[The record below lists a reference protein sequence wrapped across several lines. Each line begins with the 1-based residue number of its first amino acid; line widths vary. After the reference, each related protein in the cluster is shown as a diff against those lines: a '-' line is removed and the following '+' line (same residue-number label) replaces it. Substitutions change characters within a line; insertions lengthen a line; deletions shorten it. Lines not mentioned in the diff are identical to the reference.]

1 MKKIGFIGLGI
12 MGGNMASHL
21 LKKYKNINIIKRNS
35 INTKKFIKKFA
46 NKGKI
51 NLYNN
56 PKELAENSELIIS
69 CVGNDNDLEDIYLR
83 KNKILDGVK
92 KNTIIVDHTTASL
105 NISIKLFKKFRSK
118 QVFFFDAPV
127 SGGEVGAQKGNLA
140 IMVGGKENIF
150 TQCKPIFEVLGSS
163 VVLCGNYG
171 AGNTTKL
178 ANQIIVAANI
188 EAVSEALV
196 LAKKAGLDPNTVFNA
211 IKGGLAGST
220 VLNAKAPMMITGDFN
235 PGFRI
240 KLHQKDLHNALLT
253 GKELGVPLPVT
264 SLIQQMIGS
273 LMNKGKGDLDHSA
286 IANFLED
293 LAQIEI

>member
-83 KNKILDGVK
+83 KNKILDGVR

-127 SGGEVGAQKGNLA
+127 SGGEIGAQKGNLA
-140 IMVGGKENIF
+140 IMVGGEKN
-150 TQCKPIFEVLGSS
+150 KFEVLKKSLDCYYKSMIYMGKS
-163 VVLCGNYG
+163 GNGQLTKMVNQICVASIIQGLAEGLNFAKKKKLNVENLLEAIQNG
-171 AGNTTKL
+171 AAQSWQLENRSITMWNNKFNFGFMNKLMLKDLKILLNESKISNIELPITKQIKGFYTKL
-178 ANQIIVAANI
+178 I
-188 EAVSEALV
+188 
-196 LAKKAGLDPNTVFNA
+196 KKGYSKEDTSNL
-211 IKGGLAGST
+211 I
-220 VLNAKAPMMITGDFN
+220 
-235 PGFRI
+235 R
-240 KLHQKDLHNALLT
+240 LLR
-253 GKELGVPLPVT
+253 
-264 SLIQQMIGS
+264 
-273 LMNKGKGDLDHSA
+273 
-286 IANFLED
+286 
-293 LAQIEI
+293 

>member
-105 NISIKLFKKFRSK
+105 NISIKLFKKFKSK

-127 SGGEVGAQKGNLA
+127 SGGEIGAQKGNLA
-140 IMVGGKENIF
+140 IMVGGEKNKFGVLKKSLDCYYKSMIYMGKSGNGQLTKMVNQICVASIIQGLAEGLNFAKKKKLNVENLLEAIQNGAAQSWQLENRSITMWNNKF
-150 TQCKPIFEVLGSS
+150 NFGFMNKLMLKDLKILLNESNISNIKLPITKQIKGF
-163 VVLCGNYG
+163 Y
-171 AGNTTKL
+171 TKL
-178 ANQIIVAANI
+178 I
-188 EAVSEALV
+188 
-196 LAKKAGLDPNTVFNA
+196 KKGYSKEDTSNL
-211 IKGGLAGST
+211 I
-220 VLNAKAPMMITGDFN
+220 
-235 PGFRI
+235 R
-240 KLHQKDLHNALLT
+240 LL
-253 GKELGVPLPVT
+253 K
-264 SLIQQMIGS
+264 
-273 LMNKGKGDLDHSA
+273 
-286 IANFLED
+286 
-293 LAQIEI
+293 

>member
-69 CVGNDNDLEDIYLR
+69 CVGNDNDLEDIYL
-83 KNKILDGVK
+83 KENKILDGVK

-127 SGGEVGAQKGNLA
+127 SGGEIGAQKGNLA
-140 IMVGGKENIF
+140 IMVGGEKN
-150 TQCKPIFEVLGSS
+150 KFEVLKKSLDCYYKSMIYMGKS
-163 VVLCGNYG
+163 GNGQLTKMVNQICVASIIQGLAEGLNFAKKKKLNVENLLEVIQNG
-171 AGNTTKL
+171 AAQSWQLENRSITMWNNKFNFGFMNKLMLKDLKILLNESKISNIELPITKQIKGFYTKL
-178 ANQIIVAANI
+178 I
-188 EAVSEALV
+188 
-196 LAKKAGLDPNTVFNA
+196 KKGYSKEDTSNL
-211 IKGGLAGST
+211 I
-220 VLNAKAPMMITGDFN
+220 
-235 PGFRI
+235 R
-240 KLHQKDLHNALLT
+240 LLR
-253 GKELGVPLPVT
+253 
-264 SLIQQMIGS
+264 
-273 LMNKGKGDLDHSA
+273 
-286 IANFLED
+286 
-293 LAQIEI
+293 

>member
-83 KNKILDGVK
+83 ENKILDGVK

-127 SGGEVGAQKGNLA
+127 SGGEIGAQKGNLA
-140 IMVGGKENIF
+140 IMVGGEKN
-150 TQCKPIFEVLGSS
+150 KFEVLKKSLDCYYKSMIYMGKS
-163 VVLCGNYG
+163 GNGQLTKMVNQICVASIIQGLAEGLNFAKKKKLNVENLLEAIQNG
-171 AGNTTKL
+171 AAQSWQLENRSITMWNNKFNFGFMNKLMLKDLKILLNESKISNIELPITKRIKGFYTKL
-178 ANQIIVAANI
+178 I
-188 EAVSEALV
+188 
-196 LAKKAGLDPNTVFNA
+196 KKGYSKEDTSNL
-211 IKGGLAGST
+211 I
-220 VLNAKAPMMITGDFN
+220 
-235 PGFRI
+235 R
-240 KLHQKDLHNALLT
+240 LL
-253 GKELGVPLPVT
+253 K
-264 SLIQQMIGS
+264 
-273 LMNKGKGDLDHSA
+273 
-286 IANFLED
+286 
-293 LAQIEI
+293 

>member
-83 KNKILDGVK
+83 ENKILDGVK

-127 SGGEVGAQKGNLA
+127 SGGEIGAQKGNLA
-140 IMVGGKENIF
+140 IMVGGEKN
-150 TQCKPIFEVLGSS
+150 KFEVLKKSLDCYYKSMIYMGKS
-163 VVLCGNYG
+163 GNGQLTKMVNQICVASIIQGLAEGLNFAKKKKLNVENLLEAIQNG
-171 AGNTTKL
+171 AAQSWQLENRSITMWNNKFNFGFMNKLMLKDLKILLNESKISNIELPITKQIKGFYTKL
-178 ANQIIVAANI
+178 I
-188 EAVSEALV
+188 
-196 LAKKAGLDPNTVFNA
+196 KKGYSKEDTSNL
-211 IKGGLAGST
+211 I
-220 VLNAKAPMMITGDFN
+220 
-235 PGFRI
+235 R
-240 KLHQKDLHNALLT
+240 LL
-253 GKELGVPLPVT
+253 K
-264 SLIQQMIGS
+264 
-273 LMNKGKGDLDHSA
+273 
-286 IANFLED
+286 
-293 LAQIEI
+293 

>member
-21 LKKYKNINIIKRNS
+21 LKKYKNINILKRNS

-127 SGGEVGAQKGNLA
+127 SGGEIGAQKGNLA
-140 IMVGGKENIF
+140 IMVGGEKN
-150 TQCKPIFEVLGSS
+150 KFEVLKKSLDCYYKSMIYMGKS
-163 VVLCGNYG
+163 GNGQLTKMVNQICVASIIQGLAEGLNFAKKKKLNVENLLEVIQNG
-171 AGNTTKL
+171 AAQSWQLENRSITMWNNKFNFGFMNKLMLKDLKILLNESKISNIELPITKQIKGFYTKL
-178 ANQIIVAANI
+178 I
-188 EAVSEALV
+188 
-196 LAKKAGLDPNTVFNA
+196 KKGYSKEDTSNL
-211 IKGGLAGST
+211 I
-220 VLNAKAPMMITGDFN
+220 
-235 PGFRI
+235 R
-240 KLHQKDLHNALLT
+240 LL
-253 GKELGVPLPVT
+253 K
-264 SLIQQMIGS
+264 
-273 LMNKGKGDLDHSA
+273 
-286 IANFLED
+286 
-293 LAQIEI
+293 

>member
-51 NLYNN
+51 NLYDNH
-56 PKELAENSELIIS
+56 KELAENSELIIS

-127 SGGEVGAQKGNLA
+127 SGGEIGAQKGNLA
-140 IMVGGKENIF
+140 IMVGGEKN
-150 TQCKPIFEVLGSS
+150 KFEVLKKSLDCYYKSMIYMGKS
-163 VVLCGNYG
+163 GNGQLTKMVNQICVASIIQGLAEGLNFAKKKKLNVENLLEVIQNG
-171 AGNTTKL
+171 AAQSWQLENRSITMWNNKFNFGFMNKLMLKDLKILLNESKISNIELPITKQIKGFYTKL
-178 ANQIIVAANI
+178 I
-188 EAVSEALV
+188 
-196 LAKKAGLDPNTVFNA
+196 KKGYSKEDTSNL
-211 IKGGLAGST
+211 I
-220 VLNAKAPMMITGDFN
+220 
-235 PGFRI
+235 R
-240 KLHQKDLHNALLT
+240 LL
-253 GKELGVPLPVT
+253 K
-264 SLIQQMIGS
+264 
-273 LMNKGKGDLDHSA
+273 
-286 IANFLED
+286 
-293 LAQIEI
+293 

>member
-105 NISIKLFKKFRSK
+105 NISVKLFKKFRSK

-127 SGGEVGAQKGNLA
+127 SGGEIGAQKGNLA
-140 IMVGGKENIF
+140 IMVGGEKNKFEILKKSLDCYYKSMIYMGKSGNGQLTKMVNQICVASIIQGLAEGLNFAKKKKLNVENLLEAIQNGAAQSWQLENRSITMWNNKF
-150 TQCKPIFEVLGSS
+150 NFGFMNKLMLKDLKILLNESKISNIELPITKQIKGF
-163 VVLCGNYG
+163 Y
-171 AGNTTKL
+171 TKL
-178 ANQIIVAANI
+178 I
-188 EAVSEALV
+188 
-196 LAKKAGLDPNTVFNA
+196 KKGYSKEDTSNL
-211 IKGGLAGST
+211 I
-220 VLNAKAPMMITGDFN
+220 
-235 PGFRI
+235 R
-240 KLHQKDLHNALLT
+240 LLR
-253 GKELGVPLPVT
+253 
-264 SLIQQMIGS
+264 
-273 LMNKGKGDLDHSA
+273 
-286 IANFLED
+286 
-293 LAQIEI
+293 

>member
-21 LKKYKNINIIKRNS
+21 LKKYKKINILKRNS

-69 CVGNDNDLEDIYLR
+69 CVGDDNDLEDIYLR

-127 SGGEVGAQKGNLA
+127 SGGEIGAQKGTLA
-140 IMVGGKENIF
+140 IMVGGEKN
-150 TQCKPIFEVLGSS
+150 KFEVLKKSLDCYYKSMIYMGKS
-163 VVLCGNYG
+163 GNGQLTKMVNQICVASIIQGLAEGLNFAKKKKLNVENLLEAIQNG
-171 AGNTTKL
+171 AAQSWQLENRSITMWNNKFNFGFMNKLMLKDLKILLNESKISNIELPITKQIKGFYTKL
-178 ANQIIVAANI
+178 I
-188 EAVSEALV
+188 
-196 LAKKAGLDPNTVFNA
+196 KKGYSKEDTSNL
-211 IKGGLAGST
+211 I
-220 VLNAKAPMMITGDFN
+220 
-235 PGFRI
+235 R
-240 KLHQKDLHNALLT
+240 LL
-253 GKELGVPLPVT
+253 K
-264 SLIQQMIGS
+264 
-273 LMNKGKGDLDHSA
+273 
-286 IANFLED
+286 
-293 LAQIEI
+293 

>member
-127 SGGEVGAQKGNLA
+127 SGGEIGAQKGNLA
-140 IMVGGKENIF
+140 IMVGGEKNKFQVLKKCLDCYYKSMIYMGKSGNGQLTKMVNQICVASIIQGLAEGLNFAKKKKLNVENLLEAIQNGAAQSWQLENRSITMWNNKF
-150 TQCKPIFEVLGSS
+150 NFGFMNKLMLKDLKILLNESNISNIELPITKQIKGF
-163 VVLCGNYG
+163 Y
-171 AGNTTKL
+171 TKL
-178 ANQIIVAANI
+178 I
-188 EAVSEALV
+188 
-196 LAKKAGLDPNTVFNA
+196 KKGYSKEDTSNL
-211 IKGGLAGST
+211 I
-220 VLNAKAPMMITGDFN
+220 
-235 PGFRI
+235 R
-240 KLHQKDLHNALLT
+240 LL
-253 GKELGVPLPVT
+253 K
-264 SLIQQMIGS
+264 
-273 LMNKGKGDLDHSA
+273 
-286 IANFLED
+286 
-293 LAQIEI
+293 

>member
-105 NISIKLFKKFRSK
+105 NISIKLFQKFRSK

-127 SGGEVGAQKGNLA
+127 SGGEIGAQKGNLA
-140 IMVGGKENIF
+140 IMVGGEKN
-150 TQCKPIFEVLGSS
+150 KFELLKKSLDCYYKSMIYMGKS
-163 VVLCGNYG
+163 GNG
-171 AGNTTKL
+171 QLTKMV
-178 ANQIIVAANI
+178 NQICVASIIQGLAEGLNFAKKKKLNVENLLEAIQNGAAQSWQLENRSITMWNNKFNFGFMNKLMLKDLKILLNESKISNI
-188 EAVSEALV
+188 ELPIT
-196 LAKKAGLDPNTVFNA
+196 KQ
-211 IKGGLAGST
+211 IKGFY
-220 VLNAKAPMMITGDFN
+220 AKL
-235 PGFRI
+235 I
-240 KLHQKDLHNALLT
+240 KKGYSKEDTSNLIRLL
-253 GKELGVPLPVT
+253 K
-264 SLIQQMIGS
+264 
-273 LMNKGKGDLDHSA
+273 
-286 IANFLED
+286 
-293 LAQIEI
+293 